1 MTPVTLEDTLRRLK
15 RDRDHA
21 DRRYNEALT
30 ELDRSIREPGPIPD
44 PELPLDE
51 QKLAALNESWNI
63 LPSTPDTSGVK
74 GRLAGFIW
82 RTIGPYLQRQLS
94 FNALIVEHVNRDADA
109 RRAAHRRDREILGT
123 IRGEMHKI
131 TAFQPKLMVLLQQ
144 ITPYVDTKDRDAVSG
159 MHVLNTAISSVMESQ
174 DKYRESIAAREHR
187 YEAWT
192 HTIASSQDQLRGLFT
207 AHQQAIKGVNAVL
220 SGIADAQGKF
230 RETLEARER
239 RYHTLTS
246 DIAIA
251 QGELQRASHALNTG
265 LSSLAEA
272 FAKHIETLEAREHR
286 YEARTTAI
294 AAAQED
300 LRTVVSTSQQAVIAV
315 KRAVEGGLAPK
326 PAAPSAGVT
335 AAPVEAFGS
344 TLDAYKY
351 VGFEDQFR
359 GSRDAIL
366 ERLESYVPYFAAGV
380 TGPAMGDVL
389 DVGCGRGEF
398 LDLLTARGIAAR
410 GIDINHEMVEVCRAR
425 GLNVIATDA
434 VTYLAGL
441 PDASLGGI
449 FAAQVVEHLE
459 PAYLLRFLELA
470 FEKLQPRGR
479 LVLETINPACW
490 TAFFES
496 YIRDITHRCAL
507 HPDTL
512 KYLTFAS
519 GFTRADVEFRSPL
532 PPQDQLQPVAVTDGT
547 DEVVRGLAEA
557 FNANVEKLNARM
569 FTHMDY
575 AVIAE
580 KG

>member
-1 MTPVTLEDTLRRLK
+1 
-15 RDRDHA
+15 
-21 DRRYNEALT
+21 
-30 ELDRSIREPGPIPD
+30 
-44 PELPLDE
+44 
-51 QKLAALNESWNI
+51 
-63 LPSTPDTSGVK
+63 
-74 GRLAGFIW
+74 
-82 RTIGPYLQRQLS
+82 
-94 FNALIVEHVNRDADA
+94 
-109 RRAAHRRDREILGT
+109 
-123 IRGEMHKI
+123 
-131 TAFQPKLMVLLQQ
+131 MVLLQQ
-144 ITPYVDTKDRDAVSG
+144 ITAYVDTKDRDAVGG
-159 MHVLNTAISSVMESQ
+159 MHVLNTAISKVMESQ
-174 DKYRESIAAREHR
+174 DKYRESIAAREQR

-192 HTIASSQDQLRGLFT
+192 HSIASSQDQLRGLFT
-207 AHQQAIKGVNAVL
+207 AHQQAIVGFNAAL
-220 SGIADAQGKF
+220 SGLADAQGKFHETLEMRERRHEASTHAFALAHQELRGLFTTHDKAILAVNTALSSVADAQGKF

-246 DIAIA
+246 DLAIA
-251 QGELQRASHALNTG
+251 QEELRRASHALNTG

-300 LRTVVSTSQQAVIAV
+300 LRTIASTSQQAVIAV

-326 PAAPSAGVT
+326 PAAPAAGVT

-366 ERLESYVPYFAAGV
+366 GRLESYVPYFAAGV
-380 TGPAMGDVL
+380 TGPAAGDVL

-410 GIDINHEMVEVCRAR
+410 GIDINHEMVEVCLAR

-441 PDASLGGI
+441 PNASLGGV

-507 HPDTL
+507 HPETL
-512 KYLTFAS
+512 KYLTLAS
-519 GFTRADVEFRSPL
+519 GFSRADVEFRSPV
-532 PPQDQLQPVAVTDGT
+532 PPRDRLQPVAVADGA
-547 DEVVRGLAEA
+547 DDVVRDLAEA
-557 FNANVEKLNARM
+557 FNANVETLNARM
-569 FTHMDY
+569 FSHMDY